1 MLSPYLF
8 NLHAEYIMQ
17 NTSLDESQDCQ
28 EKYQQPQICQSNSGK
43 QTGTKEP
50 VDEGERRKAGL
61 KLNIQKTKIT
71 ASGPI
76 TSWQIEREKVET
88 VTDSTFLG
96 SKSTVDGDYSHEIK
110 HLLLVR
116 KAVTKPDS
124 IFKKQR
130 YYFAHKGP
138 YSQSYSFSFQ

>member
-61 KLNIQKTKIT
+61 KLNI
-71 ASGPI
+71 
-76 TSWQIEREKVET
+76 
-88 VTDSTFLG
+88 
-96 SKSTVDGDYSHEIK
+96 
-110 HLLLVR
+110 
-116 KAVTKPDS
+116 
-124 IFKKQR
+124 
-130 YYFAHKGP
+130 
-138 YSQSYSFSFQ
+138 